1 MAENN
6 LRVNILA
13 NVKNFDAAMMKAS
26 SRLNAFGKKTAE
38 IGKNLSMG
46 LTAPLTILGGVA
58 LNQTVNFEKLR
69 TTLDVLTGS
78 AEAGA
83 NAFER
88 LVQFSAT
95 TPFQLPDL
103 VRANNTL
110 MGFGLTADQ
119 AFESL
124 KSMGD
129 IAAVA
134 GGDLDRIAVAFGQ
147 SAAAGR
153 VMNQDLLQFIN
164 NGVPILEL
172 LANTMG
178 VTTGE
183 VKQLSSEGKVTFDVL
198 QQAFIDATS
207 EGGKFE
213 GGMKTLSKTLGGTFS
228 TLKDNVNIALADF
241 GTAIV
246 DAFNL
251 SENIPKLTK
260 FVGDLSEKFKN
271 LSPEIRRLIIIFGAL
286 LTGIGPLLIIIGK
299 LSIGIGALVTILPKA
314 RLAFIALTTAMKANP
329 FILVATAII
338 GVVTA
343 LQKLKKHT
351 DAQKLDA
358 FGEDLKKLSLDD
370 AQNKLNKLNKTYEA
384 NNKILEENNKL
395 GFGTRK
401 FLLKDADGI
410 QLKASKISKENIER
424 GEQIKLLKDFI
435 NLKKEEKVISEP
447 TTGLGATGGGPSTR
461 AQVVSVNQITSQDVV
476 TVAGNPLAQL
486 QTNIADSI
494 DKIRKSKDDLKLI
507 LLDVSGNVQSAL
519 SNVVVGLASGS
530 IKMGDVAGLLL
541 GTIGDIAINL
551 GKAAIGIGLAM
562 KAIKLSFSNPF
573 TAIAAGIALLAM
585 GGLIKRAAN
594 IVTGGGGGVTGF
606 AKGGLV
612 TGPTLGLVG
621 EGIGTN
627 RGNPEVIAPLDRL
640 QNMIQPKT
648 QRVEVGG
655 QFSINGQDLV
665 LVLQRANSDRSRLL

>member
-13 NVKNFDAAMMKAS
+13 NVKNFEAAMMKAS

-38 IGKNLSMG
+38 VGKNLSMG

-83 NAFER
+83 SAFER

-251 SENIPKLTK
+251 SENIPKLTA

-271 LSPEIRRLIIIFGAL
+271 LSPEIRRTIIIFAAL
-286 LTGIGPLLIIIGK
+286 LTGIGPLLIIVGK
-299 LSIGIGALVTILPKA
+299 LSIGIGAVAKGLPFVVKGFKALNLAMRANPIIAVASALLLVAGAFIKIGKARREAKLNDLRSDMEALSDTEAAQSLEDLNKQLDEENKKLLAANDKRGRGRQKAQELSKRVITDLKTRIDLLTDVIEKRKELNETIQPDPILTGDSGIDDAPIRSAVKSVNELAESTSNAESKFAKLGKQSQITGTILTQTIEPLKEKTTQFA
-314 RLAFIALTTAMKANP
+314 NAMTFLGQEIMNAFANAFESMMNGEP
-329 FILVATAII
+329 F
-338 GVVTA
+338 
-343 LQKLKKHT
+343 
-351 DAQKLDA
+351 
-358 FGEDLKKLSLDD
+358 F
-370 AQNKLNKLNKTYEA
+370 KT
-384 NNKILEENNKL
+384 
-395 GFGTRK
+395 
-401 FLLKDADGI
+401 
-410 QLKASKISKENIER
+410 
-424 GEQIKLLKDFI
+424 
-435 NLKKEEKVISEP
+435 
-447 TTGLGATGGGPSTR
+447 
-461 AQVVSVNQITSQDVV
+461 
-476 TVAGNPLAQL
+476 
-486 QTNIADSI
+486 
-494 DKIRKSKDDLKLI
+494 
-507 LLDVSGNVQSAL
+507 
-519 SNVVVGLASGS
+519 
-530 IKMGDVAGLLL
+530 
-541 GTIGDIAINL
+541 L
-551 GKAAIGIGLAM
+551 GKSIL
-562 KAIKLSFSNPF
+562 
-573 TAIAAGIALLAM
+573 
-585 GGLIKRAAN
+585 GLIKKLVAAATAAL
-594 IVTGGGGGVTGF
+594 VLSTLLGGIGVGKIGMTVSSFKGIFGALTGF

>member
-13 NVKNFDAAMMKAS
+13 NVKNFEAAMMKAS

-38 IGKNLSMG
+38 VGKNLSMG

-58 LNQTVNFEKLR
+58 LNQTVNFAKLR

-83 NAFER
+83 SAFER

-251 SENIPKLTK
+251 SENIPKLTA

-271 LSPEIRRLIIIFGAL
+271 LSPEIRRTIIIFAAL
-286 LTGIGPLLIIIGK
+286 LTGIGPLLIIVGK
-299 LSIGIGALVTILPKA
+299 LSIGIGAVAKGLPFVVKGFKALNLAMRANPIIAVASALLLVAGAFIKIGKARREAKLNDLRSDMEALSDTEAAQSLEDLNKQLDEENKKLLAANDKRGRGRQKAQELSKRVITDLKTRIDLLTDVIEKRKELNETIQPDPILTGDSGIDDAPIRSAVKSVNELAESTSNAESKFAKLGKQSQITGTILTQTIEPLKEKTTQFA
-314 RLAFIALTTAMKANP
+314 NAMTFLGQEIMNAFANAFESMMNGEP
-329 FILVATAII
+329 F
-338 GVVTA
+338 
-343 LQKLKKHT
+343 
-351 DAQKLDA
+351 
-358 FGEDLKKLSLDD
+358 F
-370 AQNKLNKLNKTYEA
+370 KT
-384 NNKILEENNKL
+384 
-395 GFGTRK
+395 
-401 FLLKDADGI
+401 
-410 QLKASKISKENIER
+410 
-424 GEQIKLLKDFI
+424 
-435 NLKKEEKVISEP
+435 
-447 TTGLGATGGGPSTR
+447 
-461 AQVVSVNQITSQDVV
+461 
-476 TVAGNPLAQL
+476 
-486 QTNIADSI
+486 
-494 DKIRKSKDDLKLI
+494 
-507 LLDVSGNVQSAL
+507 
-519 SNVVVGLASGS
+519 
-530 IKMGDVAGLLL
+530 
-541 GTIGDIAINL
+541 L
-551 GKAAIGIGLAM
+551 GKSIL
-562 KAIKLSFSNPF
+562 
-573 TAIAAGIALLAM
+573 
-585 GGLIKRAAN
+585 GLIKKLVAAATAAL
-594 IVTGGGGGVTGF
+594 VLSTLLGGIGVGKIGMTVSSFKGIFGALTGF

>member
-13 NVKNFDAAMMKAS
+13 NVKNFEAAMMKAS

-38 IGKNLSMG
+38 VGKNLSMG

-83 NAFER
+83 SAFER

-251 SENIPKLTK
+251 SENIPKLTA

-271 LSPEIRRLIIIFGAL
+271 LSPEIRRTIIIFAAL
-286 LTGIGPLLIIIGK
+286 LTGIGPLLIIVGK
-299 LSIGIGALVTILPKA
+299 LSIGIGAVAKGLPFVVKGFKALNLAMRANPIIAVASALLLVAGAFIKIGKARREAKLNDLRSDMEALSDTEAAQSLEDLNKQLDEENKKLLAANDKRGRGRQKAQELSKRVITDLKTRIDLLTDVIEKRKELNETIQPDPILTGDSGIDDAPIRSAVKSVNELAESTSNAESKFAKLGKQSQITGTILTQTIEPLKEKTTQFA
-314 RLAFIALTTAMKANP
+314 NAMTFLGQEIMNAIANAFESMMNGEP
-329 FILVATAII
+329 F
-338 GVVTA
+338 
-343 LQKLKKHT
+343 
-351 DAQKLDA
+351 
-358 FGEDLKKLSLDD
+358 F
-370 AQNKLNKLNKTYEA
+370 KT
-384 NNKILEENNKL
+384 
-395 GFGTRK
+395 
-401 FLLKDADGI
+401 
-410 QLKASKISKENIER
+410 
-424 GEQIKLLKDFI
+424 
-435 NLKKEEKVISEP
+435 
-447 TTGLGATGGGPSTR
+447 
-461 AQVVSVNQITSQDVV
+461 
-476 TVAGNPLAQL
+476 
-486 QTNIADSI
+486 
-494 DKIRKSKDDLKLI
+494 
-507 LLDVSGNVQSAL
+507 
-519 SNVVVGLASGS
+519 
-530 IKMGDVAGLLL
+530 
-541 GTIGDIAINL
+541 L
-551 GKAAIGIGLAM
+551 GKSIL
-562 KAIKLSFSNPF
+562 
-573 TAIAAGIALLAM
+573 
-585 GGLIKRAAN
+585 GLIKKLVAAATAAL
-594 IVTGGGGGVTGF
+594 VLSTLLGGIGVGKIGMTVSSFKGIFGALTGF

>member
-13 NVKNFDAAMMKAS
+13 NVKNFEAAMMKAS

-38 IGKNLSMG
+38 VGKNLSMG

-83 NAFER
+83 SAFER

-228 TLKDNVNIALADF
+228 TLKDNVNIALAAF

-251 SENIPKLTK
+251 SENIPKLTA

-271 LSPEIRRLIIIFGAL
+271 LSPEIRRTIIIFAAL
-286 LTGIGPLLIIIGK
+286 LTGIGPLLIIVGK
-299 LSIGIGALVTILPKA
+299 LSIGIGAVAKGLPFVVKGFKALNLAMRANPIIAVASALLLVAGAFIKIGKARREAKLNDLRSDMEALSDTEAAQSLEDLNKQLDEENKKLLAANDKRGRGRQKAQELSKRVITDLKTRIDLLTDVIEKRKELNETIQPDPILTGDSGIDDAPIRSAVKSVNELAESTSNAESKFAKLGKQSQITGTILTQTIEPLKEKTTQFA
-314 RLAFIALTTAMKANP
+314 NAMTFLGQEIMNAFANAFESMMNGEP
-329 FILVATAII
+329 F
-338 GVVTA
+338 
-343 LQKLKKHT
+343 
-351 DAQKLDA
+351 
-358 FGEDLKKLSLDD
+358 F
-370 AQNKLNKLNKTYEA
+370 KT
-384 NNKILEENNKL
+384 
-395 GFGTRK
+395 
-401 FLLKDADGI
+401 
-410 QLKASKISKENIER
+410 
-424 GEQIKLLKDFI
+424 
-435 NLKKEEKVISEP
+435 
-447 TTGLGATGGGPSTR
+447 
-461 AQVVSVNQITSQDVV
+461 
-476 TVAGNPLAQL
+476 
-486 QTNIADSI
+486 
-494 DKIRKSKDDLKLI
+494 
-507 LLDVSGNVQSAL
+507 
-519 SNVVVGLASGS
+519 
-530 IKMGDVAGLLL
+530 
-541 GTIGDIAINL
+541 L
-551 GKAAIGIGLAM
+551 GKSIL
-562 KAIKLSFSNPF
+562 
-573 TAIAAGIALLAM
+573 
-585 GGLIKRAAN
+585 GLIKKLVAAATAAL
-594 IVTGGGGGVTGF
+594 VLSTLLGGIGVGKIGMTVSSFKGIFGALTGF